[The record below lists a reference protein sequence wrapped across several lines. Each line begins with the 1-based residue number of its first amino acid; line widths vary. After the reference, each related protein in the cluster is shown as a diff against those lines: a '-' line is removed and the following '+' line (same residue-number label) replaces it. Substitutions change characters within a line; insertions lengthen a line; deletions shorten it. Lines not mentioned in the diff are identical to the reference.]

1 MITEFKNRLTALR
14 EILEYKNKVQETRDL
29 NFKKEE
35 QINKELNA
43 LITEQDE
50 ELELLQGILKF
61 LTLKK
66 TDFGGDQTEM

>member
-66 TDFGGDQTEM
+66 NRFWGRPN